1 MLTAGSI
8 GIFDSGYGGLSVLTE
23 VQKKLPQYDYVY
35 LGDNSRSPYG
45 ARSFEQI
52 YEFTLQ
58 GVQKLFEKGCNL
70 ILIACNT
77 ASAKAL
83 RQIQQNDLPKISSEK
98 RILGIIRPTV
108 EIIYKLSQ
116 TGHIGILG
124 TEGTIKSKAYEV
136 EIHKIDPSLVVVGNP
151 CPMWVPLVENLE
163 AINPG
168 ADYFVK
174 KYIDQILAKDSQ
186 IDTLI
191 LACTHYPMLYP
202 KIKEYVPKHINI
214 ISQGKY
220 IALSLERYLE
230 RHLNIKESLTQNEKT
245 IYLTTEDAEKFSTM
259 ASVLIG
265 KDIIA
270 ERVMLE

>member
-1 MLTAGSI
+1 MLTAGAI

-23 VQKKLPQYDYVY
+23 VQKKLPQYDYIY

-45 ARSFEQI
+45 SRSFEQI

-58 GVQKLFEKGCNL
+58 GVQKLFERGCNL

-83 RQIQQNDLPKISSEK
+83 RQIQQNDLPKISTEK

-136 EIHKIDPSLVVVGNP
+136 EIHKIDPSLVVVGNA

-163 AINPG
+163 ATNPG

-174 KYIDQILAKDSQ
+174 KYIDQILAKDNH

-191 LACTHYPMLYP
+191 LACTHYPLLYP
-202 KIKEYVPKHINI
+202 KIKEYVPPHINI
-214 ISQGKY
+214 VSQGKY

-230 RHLNIKESLTQNEKT
+230 KHLNIKDSLTQNKET
-245 IYLTTEDAEKFSTM
+245 IYLTTEDADKFSVM
-259 ASVLIG
+259 ASEFVG
-265 KDIIA
+265 KEILA
-270 ERVMLE
+270 ERVVLE

>member
-8 GIFDSGYGGLSVLTE
+8 GVFDSGYGGLSVLTE
-23 VQKKLPQYDYVY
+23 VQKKLPHYNYIY
-35 LGDNSRSPYG
+35 LGDNARSPYG
-45 ARSFEQI
+45 GRSFEQI

-58 GVQKLFEKGCNL
+58 GVKKLFDRGCNL

-77 ASAKAL
+77 SSAKAL
-83 RQIQQNDLPKISSEK
+83 RQIQQNDLPTISNEK

-108 EIIYKLSQ
+108 EIIYKISK

-124 TEGTIKSKAYEV
+124 TEGTIKSQSYDM
-136 EIHKIDPSLVVVGNP
+136 EIHKIDPDLKVVGNA

-163 AINPG
+163 ATGPG

-202 KIKEYVPKHINI
+202 KIKEYVPSHINI
-214 ISQGKY
+214 VSQGTY
-220 IALSLERYLE
+220 IALSLEKYLE
-230 RHLNIKESLTQNEKT
+230 RHLNIKESLLRNGET
-245 IYLTTEDAEKFSTM
+245 IYLTTEDANKFSTM
-259 ASVLIG
+259 ASSMFG
-265 KDIIA
+265 KEIMAESII
-270 ERVMLE
+270 L